1 MGDKEKRPHQNSR
14 QIRKQNDRKYLLMAV
29 FTLVVLGGGLIG
41 LIYGWVGLLTALPF
55 LLLGAA
61 LILLPWLVLVGLE
74 KLVEY
79 RERN

>member
-1 MGDKEKRPHQNSR
+1 MDEKEKRPYQNSR

-29 FTLVVLGGGLIG
+29 FTLVVMGGGLIG

-55 LLLGAA
+55 LLLGAG
-61 LILLPWLVLVGLE
+61 LIVLPWLVLVGLE
-74 KLVEY
+74 KLVER